1 MLIGVR
7 PVIVSRRIHISYAF
21 RNLAVI
27 TTGVFLEIHTEQK
40 RHLDSILTP
49 PLLSIR
55 ANAQSLLG
63 TMRVAATIVYL
74 NSLNTESNTEA
85 PSQNARSAMEI
96 VIVKKTS
103 FRQTSE
109 VLFPRFSAS
118 DPVFPN

>member
-21 RNLAVI
+21 RNLAVN